1 MTVGPTLAEARPRQ
15 PGPWLLAGVWA
26 AVAALLLALALV
38 LLANRH
44 RFDWALELRQIP
56 ALALMAGLIAAG
68 LAFQLLL
75 PVVRASEHAGPAL
88 TRSLLGL
95 VLAVGLVLRLMMF
108 ATEPA
113 LEDDQQRY
121 LFEGGMSAHGLSPYR
136 YAPADAAKAD
146 RASPLGQ
153 LAAASG
159 PVIDRVNHAE
169 LKSIYPPVAQ
179 AAFALAY
186 RLGPFNLTAW
196 RGVLLAADCA
206 LLWML
211 LRMLAE
217 TGRSPLW
224 AALYWWNPI
233 VIKEVFNS
241 GHMEGILMPLVV
253 AAVWLAM
260 RRQYLWSTGVLG
272 LAVGVKIWPV
282 LLAPVL
288 LRPLIGRWRMT
299 AAAVALLGGLCAL
312 WAWPILAGGIDA
324 RSGFTAY
331 AERWQANSALLPALR
346 GIIQAAV
353 DLGDV
358 TFLTAG
364 KAARLTLATAAIV
377 VALWMA
383 WRPIEG
389 PADVVRRAGLVTL
402 ALALLSPAQFP
413 WYMLWTLPFL
423 PFAPRRGVIAMAA
436 LLPIYYASFHF
447 SALDAYNIFRDRVVW
462 VIWLPIWGLLALDA
476 LAGRDRSAPALSKA
490 EGRPT
495 EDA

>member
-1 MTVGPTLAEARPRQ
+1 MKPGPTVGGATPAQ
-15 PGPWLLAGVWA
+15 PGPCLLVGMWVAIAG
-26 AVAALLLALALV
+26 LLLALALV

-44 RFDWALELRQIP
+44 RFDWALELGQIP

-75 PVVRASEHAGPAL
+75 PVVCASEHAGPAL
-88 TRSLLGL
+88 TRPLLAL
-95 VLAVGLVLRLMMF
+95 VLAVGLLLRLIMF

-121 LFEGGMSAHGLSPYR
+121 LFEGGMTAHGLSPYR
-136 YAPADAAKAD
+136 YAPADAARAD
-146 RASPLGQ
+146 RASALGQ

-186 RLGPFNLTAW
+186 RVGPFNLTAW

-217 TGRSPLW
+217 TGRAPLW

-241 GHMEGILMPLVV
+241 GHMEGILMPLVA

-260 RRQYLWSTGVLG
+260 RRRFLWSTAVLG
-272 LAVGVKIWPV
+272 LAAGVKIWPV

-288 LRPLIGRWRMT
+288 LRPLVGRWRM
-299 AAAVALLGGLCAL
+299 AGAAVALLAGLGAL

-346 GIIQAAV
+346 GTIQAAF
-353 DLGDV
+353 DLGGV
-358 TFLTAG
+358 TVLTAG
-364 KAARLTLATAAIV
+364 RAARIGLAAAAIV
-377 VALWMA
+377 AALGLA

-423 PFAPRRGVIAMAA
+423 PFAPRWGVVAMAA

-462 VIWLPIWGLLALDA
+462 VIWLPIWGLLALEA
-476 LAGRDRSAPALSKA
+476 LAGPDRGARVHARAK
-490 EGRPT
+490 GHPT